1 MGSRVLETWSVVEVP
16 LLIVGLG
23 ALLIG
28 AVLPWLTDG
37 WGTDRRVRG
46 GLVLGGVLV
55 CGVALWPVVQSPG
68 VKESGVPQS
77 QFSYPECVAKLNEE
91 KKSSSKPSAN
101 QPIPDWKIGLVSGI
115 STGLY
120 YKLAD
125 DLVKLAGPHRLT
137 LVNRETLGS
146 EDNVRKLVSTENAG
160 IGFVQSDL
168 LDWMR
173 HSTNG
178 EERKQA
184 ELLRLVLPLYPEEIH
199 VLARRGLRTLSDL
212 QGRRV
217 LTPSSSQGSRYTA
230 ENLLRA
236 AQVQPASQDG
246 SKPLDVAMCM
256 VLTGQA
262 DAVVFVQGKPVQ
274 SLIDLKDLRDHA
286 ARPLDGV
293 HLMPLDMPANVVG
306 YEVARIDHSDYP
318 WLQAPVQTLS
328 VQAMLMAVDFS
339 LRRTPYEKLRC
350 RQIKQLAD
358 LVKAKLPTLRPPD
371 YQQKWLA
378 VDPRHTVRGWR
389 PVECPA

>member
-1 MGSRVLETWSVVEVP
+1 MGSRVLETWSVVEWPV
-16 LLIVGLG
+16 LIVGLG

-46 GLVLGGVLV
+46 GLLLGGVLV
-55 CGVALWPVVQSPG
+55 CGVALWPAVQSPRAQ
-68 VKESGVPQS
+68 ESGVPQG
-77 QFSYPECVAKLNEE
+77 QFSYPECIAKLNAATNP
-91 KKSSSKPSAN
+91 SSKPSAN
-101 QPIPDWKIGLVSGI
+101 QPIPDGKIGLVSGI

-125 DLVKLAGPHRLT
+125 DLVKLAGPHQLT

-146 EDNVRKLVSTENAG
+146 EDNFRKLVSTENAG

-199 VLARRGLRTLSDL
+199 VLARRQLLNLADL
-212 QGRRV
+212 AGRHV
-217 LTPSSSQGSRYTA
+217 LTPAGSQGSRYTA
-230 ENLLRA
+230 QNLLRT
-236 AQVQPASQDG
+236 AQVQPASLDG
-246 SKPLDVAMCM
+246 SQPLVEAMCS
-256 VLTGQA
+256 VLLGRA

-274 SLIDLKDLRDHA
+274 SLVNLQELRHGA
-286 ARPLDGV
+286 AGLLDGV
-293 HLMPLDMPANVVG
+293 HLMPLDMPPNVVG

-371 YQQKWLA
+371 YQQKWLE
-378 VDPRHTVRGWR
+378 VDPRHTVRGWK